1 MVRSYKNIFNFIC
14 THSNYFLKNIFLIRI
29 AIFVAYKYLFKM
41 SFENHTIIQTEDGV
55 DTLFL
60 PELNETYHSKNGA
73 FAEAQHVYLENGL
86 FCIDKP
92 EIDVLEIGFGT
103 GLNAILT
110 YLEAEKLQKKVN
122 YTTVEAY
129 PLSLELILTLN
140 YHTFLSFE
148 NYAIFKNLHQLN
160 WSQKEKIS
168 PTFDFKKINQK
179 FEEIDIVNAFDVIYF
194 DAFGYDVQPELWSK
208 FIFQK
213 MYNALKTN
221 GILTTYA
228 CRTTIKKAMETVG
241 FIVKKLPGAP
251 GKREMLQG
259 IKIDVQK
266 M

>member
-1 MVRSYKNIFNFIC
+1 MLSE
-14 THSNYFLKNIFLIRI
+14 TPQ
-29 AIFVAYKYLFKM
+29 
-41 SFENHTIIQTEDGV
+41 IIQTEDGV

-86 FCIDKP
+86 FCIAKP

-110 YLEAEKLQKKVN
+110 YLEAEKLQKKVR

-129 PLSLELILTLN
+129 SLPFELIEKLN
-140 YHTFLSFE
+140 YSTFLLPQTYS
-148 NYAIFKNLHQLN
+148 IFKEFHQLE
-160 WSQKEKIS
+160 WGITQIIS
-168 PTFDFKKINQK
+168 PTFAFKKINQK
-179 FEEIDIVNAFDVIYF
+179 FEEIDIENAFDVIYF
-194 DAFGYDVQPELWSK
+194 DAFGYDVQPELWSE

-213 MYNALKTN
+213 MYNALKTS

-228 CRTTIKKAMETVG
+228 CRTTIKKAMEMVG
-241 FIVKKLPGAP
+241 FTVKKLPGAP